1 MKRRSIDTS
10 AYVSAWLILGF
21 IYLIHPYVGASG
33 SRTIAETGRLD
44 DDVSFRS
51 TADELESFSEESGDI
66 VTLKSGRQ
74 LRGFWVVRE
83 TPAFYE
89 LEIIEGRVSLQVP
102 RNQVLSV
109 HYDESAA
116 RPGVRGSTRVEPQ
129 EQVLLPGRQLSPQ
142 LMQGLT
148 KDISDPPVVSDGDDY
163 LVVLD
168 ELCERA
174 DVRIQVSSEI
184 RDFATADRR
193 WFFALPEGGTLQYAL
208 QALDDAFSEL
218 CVEYASHLIRIAP
231 NRTIPDTQ
239 PHQPPSSDAR

>member
-129 EQVLLPGRQLSPQ
+129 EQVLLPGRQLSSR
-142 LMQGLT
+142 LIQGLT
-148 KDISDPPVVSDGDDY
+148 TDISEPLVVSEGDDY
-163 LVVLD
+163 LEVVS
-168 ELCERA
+168 ELSERA
-174 DVRIQVSSEI
+174 GLRVQVDPEI
-184 RDFATADRR
+184 RNLPDDYRE
-193 WFFALPEGGTLQYAL
+193 WFFSLPEGGTLQYAL
-208 QALDDAFSEL
+208 KALDDGFPEIR
-218 CVEYASHLIRIAP
+218 VEYVGDVIRIAP
-231 NRTIPDTQ
+231 NTAKPKNRP
-239 PHQPPSSDAR
+239 QPPSTDAP

>member
-33 SRTIAETGRLD
+33 SRTIAETGTPEDASYGVNDEVDAFSKDRG
-44 DDVSFRS
+44 DV
-51 TADELESFSEESGDI
+51 L
-66 VTLKSGRQ
+66 TLKSGRQ

-83 TPAFYE
+83 TPSFYE

-109 HYDESAA
+109 HYDESSA
-116 RPGVRGSTRVEPQ
+116 RPGGRGGVRVER
-129 EQVLLPGRQLSPQ
+129 EESVLLPSRQLSPQ